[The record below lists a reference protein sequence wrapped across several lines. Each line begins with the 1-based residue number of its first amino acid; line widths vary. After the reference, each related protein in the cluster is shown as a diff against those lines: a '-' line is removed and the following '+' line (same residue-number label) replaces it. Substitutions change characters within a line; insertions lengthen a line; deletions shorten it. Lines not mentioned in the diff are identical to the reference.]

1 MKTIALIIG
10 YIFVVIEFVG
20 VIVGGP
26 IFIVAFLITVFCCIT
41 GKKLPWDKR

>member
-1 MKTIALIIG
+1 METIALIIG
-10 YIFVVIEFVG
+10 YIFVVIE
-20 VIVGGP
+20 IVGGP